1 MAMKP
6 ALTLK
11 LGQQLRMTPQL
22 QQAIRLLQLS
32 SLDLQQ
38 EIQEALDSNLMLEEL
53 SPNEDA
59 DNEGA
64 EATSLDPPEDNFTAD
79 EDAAYDKNDTS
90 SDASEDTPDDPPA
103 VAPDPEVDGDVVP
116 DTHEQVSDET
126 IREELPVDSVWE
138 DVYDDSPLPS
148 SYTGPEDDTDYL
160 DSRNSEAESLQ
171 THVLDQ
177 ITLMRLTDADTLI
190 AMAILDGLDDEG
202 VLTITLEDVLDAIPA
217 DYEVELDEVEAM
229 LHRIQHL
236 DPVGVAARDLRE
248 CLLIQLRQ
256 LPASTPHRADA
267 IAIVDQYLESLGN
280 RDFAFLLRKT
290 RLKEE
295 ELKACIDLITSLN
308 PRPGADFSPSDGNYI
323 DPEVIVTKQNNRW
336 VVELNANS
344 APKIRVNPEYAGL
357 IKRSDSSND
366 SHYLRNHLQE
376 ARWFIKSLQQ
386 RNDTLLRVATKIV
399 EFQRGFFDYG
409 EAAMKPLVLHDI
421 AEAVD
426 LHESTISRV
435 TTQKYMHTPMGV
447 FELKYFFSSHVST
460 HTGGEVSST
469 AIRAL
474 IKELIA
480 AENPR
485 KPLSDSKLANLLA
498 EQNIKVARR
507 TVAKYR
513 ESMMIPPSNERKQLI

>member
-53 SPNEDA
+53 SPNEES
-59 DNEGA
+59 EGESA
-64 EATSLDPPEDNFTAD
+64 ESTSLDPPEDNYTAD
-79 EDAAYDKNDTS
+79 EDAIYDKNDTTSAS
-90 SDASEDTPDDPPA
+90 SENVTEEPPPPT
-103 VAPDPEVDGDVVP
+103 PDPEVDGETVP
-116 DTHEQVSDET
+116 DTHEQVSNET
-126 IREELPVDSVWE
+126 MGEDLPVDSIWE
-138 DVYDDSPLPS
+138 DVFDESPFS
-148 SYTGPEDDTDYL
+148 ASYSGPEDETDYL

-171 THVLDQ
+171 THLLDQ
-177 ITLMRLTDADTLI
+177 ISLMRLTDSDTLI

-202 VLTITLEDVLDAIPA
+202 VLTITLDDVLAAIPPE
-217 DYEVELDEVEAM
+217 YEVELDEIEAM

-236 DPVGVAARDLRE
+236 DPIGVAAQDLRE

-256 LPASTPHRADA
+256 LPKSTPRLADA
-267 IAIVDQYLESLGN
+267 IVIVDQYLGSLGN

-295 ELKACIDLITSLN
+295 QLKVCIDLITSLN

-386 RNDTLLRVATKIV
+386 RNDTLLRVSTKIV

-447 FELKYFFSSHVST
+447 FELKYFFSSHIST

-480 AENPR
+480 EENPR

-498 EQNIKVARR
+498 DQGLKVARR